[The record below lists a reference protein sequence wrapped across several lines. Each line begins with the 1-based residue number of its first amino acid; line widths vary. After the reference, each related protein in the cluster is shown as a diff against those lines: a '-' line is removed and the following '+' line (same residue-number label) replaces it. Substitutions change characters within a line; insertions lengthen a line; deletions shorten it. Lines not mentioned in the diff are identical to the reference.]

1 MNINSI
7 LYGLRINHQVSNI
20 NHKDSLQVNFSE
32 CHKLAIII
40 TIFNYIFQI
49 LIQVNHLYKLY
60 AL

>member
-7 LYGLRINHQVSNI
+7 LHGLQINHQISNI

-32 CHKLAIII
+32 YHKLAIII

-49 LIQVNHLYKLY
+49 IVKFLYK
-60 AL
+60 